1 MNTGIGELSLLCNRL
16 GTDRPQIC
24 EGILA
29 RIVVVRVMPHIGRE
43 VEHPICPNDVCER
56 RSDVERLDLV
66 PLIGVADITEDW
78 SRP

>member
-1 MNTGIGELSLLCNRL
+1 MNAGIGELPLLCNRL

-24 EGILA
+24 EEIFA

-43 VEHPICPNDVCER
+43 VEHPICPNNVSER
-56 RSDVERLDLV
+56 RSDVEGLNLV
-66 PLIGVADITEDW
+66 PLIGIANITDDW